1 MKATRLIKHG
11 KLYVCI
17 LYPPRDIAFFMVE
30 EIACFD
36 EAERDAGGSR
46 AAVT

>member
-1 MKATRLIKHG
+1 
-11 KLYVCI
+11 
-17 LYPPRDIAFFMVE
+17 MVE

-46 AAVT
+46 AAVTWRTGRNVAQG